1 MSLSQELAVPCLTTA
16 HQGPLFP
23 VEEVILDNFA
33 KIDQLIYGM
42 LGIKLR
48 Q

>member
-33 KIDQLIYGM
+33 S
-42 LGIKLR
+42 KLLNIFSIF
-48 Q
+48 